1 MLDCIFVLCFYIWEV
16 RYLTCLFSW
25 SYIML
30 DYAGLDS
37 NSRPVGD
44 DLEHSGTSQDDG
56 KPAVNYY

>member
-1 MLDCIFVLCFYIWEV
+1 
-16 RYLTCLFSW
+16 
-25 SYIML
+25 ML

-56 KPAVNYY
+56 KPAANYY

>member
-1 MLDCIFVLCFYIWEV
+1 MIL
-16 RYLTCLFSW
+16 
-25 SYIML
+25 L

-56 KPAVNYY
+56 MSAVDYI